1 MSFPAGA
8 APADP
13 PLVTVEVKA
22 NARRLAAV
30 DAAAARLGLHPG
42 LTLAD
47 AQARVPQTEA
57 VEADAAADAA
67 LLTAIASW
75 CERWTPFVAVSGPDG
90 IVLDITGCA
99 HLFGGEAAL
108 LSAMTERLAA
118 TGLAARGAVAGT
130 ARAAL

>member
-1 MSFPAGA
+1 MFWKEETA
-8 APADP
+8 ASSP
-13 PLVTVEVKA
+13 E
-22 NARRLAAV
+22 R
-30 DAAAARLGLHPG
+30 AAAARLGLHPG

-108 LSAMTERLAA
+108 AGGHAGGAGAEGLERM
-118 TGLAARGAVAGT
+118 
-130 ARAAL
+130 